1 MPTVQPS
8 LRQTLLQ
15 ALAGP
20 TTLLLLAAGTI
31 VYGTAM
37 SVVGSAYDQNLL
49 NLAHGVAS
57 HVHATPGGPE
67 LQLPPAAELMLRTD
81 TDDDI
86 YFHVR
91 DDQFRILGGD
101 HDFPL
106 LEELDAASTLP
117 VPYQSGLDPEA
128 EPVVLKPHSRTVFR
142 DIDYQG
148 ESVRTVRLY
157 RSIGKSGIYVTVG
170 ETLHKRRDSMGPEAV
185 GNATTSAVVISCVLI
200 LTADYIITS
209 FLL

>member
-57 HVHATPGGPE
+57 HVHATPGGPALE
-67 LQLPPAAELMLRTD
+67 LPPAAELMLRTD
-81 TDDDI
+81 THDDI

-91 DDQFRILGGD
+91 DDQFRIL
-101 HDFPL
+101 
-106 LEELDAASTLP
+106 
-117 VPYQSGLDPEA
+117 
-128 EPVVLKPHSRTVFR
+128 
-142 DIDYQG
+142 
-148 ESVRTVRLY
+148 ES
-157 RSIGKSGIYVTVG
+157 
-170 ETLHKRRDSMGPEAV
+170 KR
-185 GNATTSAVVISCVLI
+185 
-200 LTADYIITS
+200 
-209 FLL
+209 F